1 MEDLRRA
8 ALAYYNNSSPEIK
21 ALAWNFFTSMDSD
34 RDGRVSLAEFA
45 HFIHCN
51 GYGWVDPRGVFA
63 QLDSNRDGG
72 LDFWDVLTF
81 YYIVKTRGVWCR
93 KCHAQLHALYFTCV
107 DCFDSGCAP
116 FDLCSDCYASRSFCH
131 EHRGRFLD
139 SFVLLRSKIGVSP
152 GTTDVNQVSFSSR

>member
-8 ALAYYNNSSPEIK
+8 ALAYYNNSSPEIQT
-21 ALAWNFFTSMDSD
+21 LAWNFFVSMDSD

-45 HFIHCN
+45 HFIQWN
-51 GYGWVDPRGVFA
+51 GYGWVDLRGQFA
-63 QLDSNRDGG
+63 QLDSKRDGG

-107 DCFDSGCAP
+107 DSGCAT

-152 GTTDVNQVSFSSR
+152 DTTDVNQVSFSSR